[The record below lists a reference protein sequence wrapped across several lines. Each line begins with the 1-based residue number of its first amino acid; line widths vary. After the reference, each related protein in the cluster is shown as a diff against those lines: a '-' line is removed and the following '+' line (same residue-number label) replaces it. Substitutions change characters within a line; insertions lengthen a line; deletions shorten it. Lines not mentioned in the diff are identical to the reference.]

1 MKRFIG
7 KKKKKSQDGTRVL
20 QMNGDI
26 VDIEEGEEKKKVFR
40 KYSTNL
46 DELSIVKMLK
56 NNPHDNIVNILEV
69 CEEDKNLYFEMEM
82 VNIDYMDWVNNERKM
97 RYIYK
102 KLFDVKKHLQNLG
115 IFYIDWKIDN
125 FGFSDDYRE
134 PKLFDFDMSALYDIE
149 RKKISLF
156 KGYLFNDAVKKLF
169 SIFSIQEHGIDIKKI
184 KQIDDYI
191 FEKMFIELY
200 EEYL

>member
-1 MKRFIG
+1 MTCLP
-7 KKKKKSQDGTRVL
+7 KKKKSQDGTRVL

-102 KLFDVKKHLQNLG
+102 KL
-115 IFYIDWKIDN
+115 
-125 FGFSDDYRE
+125 E
-134 PKLFDFDMSALYDIE
+134 
-149 RKKISLF
+149 
-156 KGYLFNDAVKKLF
+156 
-169 SIFSIQEHGIDIKKI
+169 
-184 KQIDDYI
+184 
-191 FEKMFIELY
+191 
-200 EEYL
+200 